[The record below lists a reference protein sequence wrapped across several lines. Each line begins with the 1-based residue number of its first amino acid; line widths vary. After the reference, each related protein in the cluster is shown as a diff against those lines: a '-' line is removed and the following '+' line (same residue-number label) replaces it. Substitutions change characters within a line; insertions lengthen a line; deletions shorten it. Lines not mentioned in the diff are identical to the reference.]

1 MMEVGRVPQA
11 GQYIIKLRPY
21 VLIRAASS
29 RLGEYLM
36 RKLFIGFATF
46 ALAVAMGASS
56 SSFRLNLLQ
65 PSVINGQELQPG
77 EYRVELKDNKAIVSK
92 GKKSVAESEV
102 KVETSD
108 SKFNSTSVRYNN
120 GDGKYKVQEI
130 RVGGT
135 NTRLV
140 FNE

>member
-1 MMEVGRVPQA
+1 
-11 GQYIIKLRPY
+11 
-21 VLIRAASS
+21 
-29 RLGEYLM
+29 M

-46 ALAVAMGASS
+46 ALAVAMGAS

-77 EYRVELKDNKAIVSK
+77 EYRIEVTDNKAIVNK
-92 GKKSVAESEV
+92 GKKTVAESPV

-108 SKFNSTSVRYNN
+108 TKFGSTSVRYSN
-120 GDGKYKVQEI
+120 GDGKYKIQEI

>member
-1 MMEVGRVPQA
+1 
-11 GQYIIKLRPY
+11 
-21 VLIRAASS
+21 
-29 RLGEYLM
+29 M

-46 ALAVAMGASS
+46 ALAVAMGAS

-77 EYRVELKDNKAIVSK
+77 EYRIELKDNKAIVNK
-92 GKKSVAESEV
+92 GKKTVVESEV

-108 SKFNSTSVRYNN
+108 TKFGSTSVRYSN

-130 RVGGT
+130 RLGGT

>member
-1 MMEVGRVPQA
+1 
-11 GQYIIKLRPY
+11 
-21 VLIRAASS
+21 
-29 RLGEYLM
+29 M

>member
-1 MMEVGRVPQA
+1 
-11 GQYIIKLRPY
+11 
-21 VLIRAASS
+21 
-29 RLGEYLM
+29 M

-46 ALAVAMGASS
+46 ALAIAMGAT

-77 EYRVELKDNKAIVSK
+77 EYRIEVMDNKAIVSK
-92 GKKSVAESEV
+92 GKKTVAESQV

-108 SKFNSTSVRYNN
+108 TKFGSTSVRYSN